1 MTTLRILRG
10 IPASGKTTHA
20 LEWLNEAPRRFRSNR
35 DEMRINLFGQYILS
49 KDDEKRITEI
59 QFGEIELHLK
69 AGIDVIVDDTNLRAS
84 TVKDLLKIAG
94 KTGADVEHQDFPI
107 DVNEAVRRNKARGAQ
122 GGHEVPEDVVRGFY
136 DRYMKKGKFPQ
147 FPSMDEV
154 LSEAVPVEYIAGLPE
169 AYLVDIDGTV
179 AHGHFEEESE
189 NHRDGK
195 RRRAFDWDRVGEDDP
210 ALNVI
215 QTINSL
221 REAGERIIFMSAR
234 KDICFEETYAWIT
247 EHFGW
252 EPEHLY
258 MRRTD
263 DNRPDNETKS
273 EMFDTHIR
281 GKFNIIA
288 CFDDRDKVVKQYRDM
303 GLTVYQVAYGDF

>member
-10 IPASGKTTHA
+10 IPGSGKSTHA
-20 LEWLNEAPRRFRSNR
+20 MEWLNEAPRRFRSNR
-35 DEMRINLFGQYILS
+35 DDMRFNLFGQYVLP
-49 KDDEKRITEI
+49 KEDESRITKI
-59 QFGEIELHLK
+59 QYGEIELHLN
-69 AGIDVIVDDTNLRAS
+69 AGIDVVVDDTNLRAS
-84 TVKDLLKIAG
+84 TVRDLIKIAV
-94 KTGADVEHQDFPI
+94 KAGADVEHRDFHI
-107 DVNEAVRRNKARGAQ
+107 DVNEAVRRNRERGARG
-122 GGHEVPEDVVRGFY
+122 GRSVPEDVVRSFY
-136 DRYMKKGKFPQ
+136 DRYMKKGKFPE
-147 FPSMDEV
+147 FPSVSEV
-154 LSEAVPVEYIAGLPE
+154 AVEVTPVEYIPGLPE

-179 AHGHFEEESE
+179 AHGHFEEESAA
-189 NHRDGK
+189 HIGGR
-195 RRRAFDWDRVGEDDP
+195 RRRAFDWARVGEDDP

-215 QTINSL
+215 QTVNSL
-221 REAGERIIFMSAR
+221 RSAGETIIFMSAR
-234 KDICFEETYAWIT
+234 KDICFEETEAWIT

-258 MRRTD
+258 MRRSD
-263 DNRPDNETKS
+263 DDRPDNETKS